1 MKTLVLISAD
11 TEWRIVRELF
21 PAACP
26 GQSPFGEYLDLTLCG
41 HQVRCFQ
48 GGWGKVSAAASAQ
61 YVLDH
66 DQPDLLVNLGT
77 CGGLQGRVEQGTIIL
92 VERTLVYDLLEQMTD
107 GVAELAFYTTDLDL
121 SWLPPVLPHPVLR
134 GLMVSGDRDIVVE
147 DIPKLIGSHDAI
159 AADWESA
166 AIAWVAQRNA
176 TRTLILR
183 GVSDLVGKAGGEA
196 YGNHQLFVERT
207 RAIMTQLIKQLP
219 DWLQA
224 VQMTLG
230 STPTQ
235 GKAQEFF

>member
-21 PAACP
+21 PEACP
-26 GQSPFGEYLDLTLCG
+26 GQSPFGEYLDLTLRG
-41 HQVRCFQ
+41 HDVRFFQ

-92 VERTLVYDLLEQMTD
+92 VTRTLVYDLVEQMTD

-121 SWLPPVLPHPVLR
+121 SWLPPALPHPVLR

-147 DIPKLIGSHDAI
+147 DIPKLIALHDAI

-166 AIAWVAQRNA
+166 AIAWVAQRNTA
-176 TRTLILR
+176 RTLILR
-183 GVSDLVGKAGGEA
+183 GVSDLVGTDGGEA
-196 YGNHQLFVERT
+196 YGKQALFVERT
-207 RAIMTQLIKQLP
+207 RTILTRLIDQLP

-224 VQMTLG
+224 VQLTLA
-230 STPTQ
+230 SKKIPP
-235 GKAQEFF
+235 A